1 MRGKEI
7 SGVIYEGGWFLIKWN
22 VIINKKL
29 IIYLNLEKCLVVYR
43 ELDMVLIGFVVVD
56 SLKKVGK
63 NIFG

>member
-29 IIYLNLEKCLVVYR
+29 IILFEFKKMFGCL
-43 ELDMVLIGFVVVD
+43 
-56 SLKKVGK
+56 
-63 NIFG
+63 